1 MTSFTALLCDRI
13 ALYYPVFVL
22 QGVDREQHSK
32 PIINSPYKPEV
43 VCPSARPPSTRPPS
57 TRPTT
62 SKNVAIDNRGA
73 TSYLL
78 LLSTYIYLAAFAEL

>member
-1 MTSFTALLCDRI
+1 MTSFTALLRDRI

-43 VCPSARPPSTRPPS
+43 VCPSARPPSTRP
-57 TRPTT
+57 TT

-78 LLSTYIYLAAFAEL
+78 LLSTYIYLEAFAEL